1 VSGISC
7 GNELKSNFNVL
18 ILEARNRTLG
28 RVYTEKKLFKT
39 PMGKFKKLKNQDLG
53 AHWIHVRNQHLKSI
67 KGKRKESSP
76 RFSFE
81 IQYFNN
87 YNKL

>member
-7 GNELKSNFNVL
+7 GNELKSNFNIL

-39 PMGKFKKLKNQDLG
+39 PMGKFKKLK
-53 AHWIHVRNQHLKSI
+53 KSRFGSTLDSR
-67 KGKRKESSP
+67 KKSTFEVNKREEKRILST
-76 RFSFE
+76 
-81 IQYFNN
+81 I
-87 YNKL
+87 